1 MASKELQEVINIHR
15 SRPIPK
21 GISIEEMR
29 ADMGA
34 DFNQFPLAPDVRCET
49 VDAGGVPA
57 EFVSTPES
65 DKGRVVYY
73 LHGGGYVMGSIVT
86 HRELASRLA
95 RAAKARVLLIDY
107 RLAPENPFPAAVEDA
122 VTGYRWLLSCGVKP
136 ERVVIAGES
145 AGGGLTAATLVALKD
160 RGEPLPAA
168 AVCISPWAD
177 MECTGESLTTRADVD
192 PLIQRDTLMEMAK
205 IYLGG
210 TEPCTPLASPIYADL
225 SGLPPLLI
233 QVGTAEVLYDDAA
246 RLAEKAKEAG
256 VPVVFEPW
264 EDMVHM
270 WHSFASMLPEGQQAI
285 ERIGEFVIEH
295 TGK

>member
-1 MASKELQEVINIHR
+1 M
-15 SRPIPK
+15 
-21 GISIEEMR
+21 
-29 ADMGA
+29 
-34 DFNQFPLAPDVRCET
+34 
-49 VDAGGVPA
+49 
-57 EFVSTPES
+57 
-65 DKGRVVYY
+65 
-73 LHGGGYVMGSIVT
+73 
-86 HRELASRLA
+86 
-95 RAAKARVLLIDY
+95 
-107 RLAPENPFPAAVEDA
+107 
-122 VTGYRWLLSCGVKP
+122 TGYRWLLSCGVKP

-145 AGGGLTAATLVALKD
+145 AGGGLTAATLVVLKD
-160 RGEPLPAA
+160 KGEPQPAA